1 MKNQNNLLNMMQTG
15 GLTSTSGGAALAR
28 ALQRQGDIKKLERQ
42 ARKEAR
48 RQKKG
53 RLFGSIGSIA
63 GSLLGAALAPVTGG
77 ASLAIGAGLGSGIGR
92 RVGEGLGA
100 GKKAGLFVQSSSDS
114 SGTID
119 WYVTS
124 VWEVEILN

>member
-1 MKNQNNLLNMMQTG
+1 MNKSNNLFSMMQTG

-53 RLFGSIGSIA
+53 RLFGSIGSLA
-63 GSLLGAALAPVTGG
+63 GGLLAATLAPVTGG
-77 ASLAIGAGLGSGIGR
+77 LSLALASGAGAALG
-92 RVGEGLGA
+92 
-100 GKKAGLFVQSSSDS
+100 
-114 SGTID
+114 
-119 WYVTS
+119 
-124 VWEVEILN
+124 

>member
-48 RQKKG
+48 TTYKKTIG
-53 RLFGSIGSIA
+53 LSFSGSN
-63 GSLLGAALAPVTGG
+63 
-77 ASLAIGAGLGSGIGR
+77 ASASNR
-92 RVGEGLGA
+92 
-100 GKKAGLFVQSSSDS
+100 
-114 SGTID
+114 
-119 WYVTS
+119 
-124 VWEVEILN
+124 